1 MVHLSVRKCECGVGP
16 AKGVEDAARDS
27 LDVAGDGVADQ
38 LDGGDDEAAGQ
49 EDAHGDLVVEA
60 EHKCVR

>member
-1 MVHLSVRKCECGVGP
+1 MSP
-16 AKGVEDAARDS
+16 AESIEDPSRDT
-27 LDVAGDGVADQ
+27 LDVACDGVADQ